1 MQGMRNNWDTID
13 LAMFA
18 MLIVLFLYGVSQ
30 LAKATPPTPDPRPTY
45 NTWTPTAEDQEY
57 IDSLYDIVKE
67 TESNVDTIS
76 TTLDRCLNKL
86 DSIANE

>member
-1 MQGMRNNWDTID
+1 MQGMKNNWDAID

-30 LAKATPPTPDPRPTY
+30 LAKATPATTDPRPTRDA
-45 NTWTPTAEDQEY
+45 WTPTAEDQKY

-76 TTLDRCLNKL
+76 TTLDRCLTKL

>member
-30 LAKATPPTPDPRPTY
+30 LAKATPDPKPTY
-45 NTWTPTAEDQEY
+45 ETWTPTAEDQEY
-57 IDSLYDIVKE
+57 IDSLYTIVKE

-76 TTLDRCLNKL
+76 TTLDRCLMKL
-86 DSIANE
+86 DNIANE